1 MRKPVRRGDSSA
13 ACGLEE
19 SGVGE
24 FQNLPEEEYCPW
36 SLRVR
41 KPVRRGDSSAACG
54 LEESGVGEFQNL
66 PEEEYCLWSL
76 RVRRPGEESGILRR
90 LGGLEEGEE
99 ELDEELEKK
108 GSWA

>member
-1 MRKPVRRGDSSA
+1 MSQPVRRVDSSA

-19 SGVGE
+19 SRRGV
-24 FQNLPEEEYCPW
+24 FQNP
-36 SLRVR
+36 
-41 KPVRRGDSSAACG
+41 
-54 LEESGVGEFQNL
+54 